1 MNKKRIRRHFSKTY
15 DEVTTKAQAV
25 QPQFSNDQPAFV
37 SFDPVFTPEFGTELK
52 NETDQA
58 LADDSEE
65 KQQSEIELRTNKLKV
80 LRLQAA
86 NAYKRLLYFVHSA
99 FGETKAVDSA
109 FGRPRY
115 SKARRSEKEM
125 IPMLNQA
132 VTAARS
138 GQFNAGLTAKGMSED
153 LLTELED
160 LANQLIETDNEQEML
175 KKQQL
180 IVTDER
186 IKLYNSIWDKLVKI
200 NSAAKILF
208 PDDPARL
215 AIYQLYETSTETAEN
230 ETPPGNENTNE

>member
-1 MNKKRIRRHFSKTY
+1 MNKKRITRRFSKTY

-25 QPQFSNDQPAFV
+25 QPQFTNDQPVFV

-52 NETDQA
+52 TETDQA
-58 LADDSEE
+58 LADNSEE
-65 KQQSEIELRTNKLKV
+65 KHQAEIENQTNQLKV

-86 NAYKRLLYFVHSA
+86 NAYKRLLYFVHTA
-99 FGETKAVDSA
+99 FGEGKSVDST

-125 IPMLNQA
+125 ISLLNQA

-138 GQFNAGLTAKGMSED
+138 EQFNEGLTAKGMTAE

-160 LANQLIETDNEQEML
+160 IANQLLATDNEQEML

-180 IVTDER
+180 LVTDDR
-186 IKLYNSIWDKLVKI
+186 IGLYNSIWDKLVKI

-215 AIYQLYETSTETAEN
+215 AIYQLYETPEETKAEIPGSDEN
-230 ETPPGNENTNE
+230 EGQ